1 MTYDSLSKIYYKD
14 EANYCNEYEKRYNAP
29 FAYRLDILI
38 RQCNHK
44 NAYE

>member
-29 FAYRLDILI
+29 VAYRLDISI
-38 RQCNHK
+38 RQYNHK
-44 NAYE
+44 NVYE